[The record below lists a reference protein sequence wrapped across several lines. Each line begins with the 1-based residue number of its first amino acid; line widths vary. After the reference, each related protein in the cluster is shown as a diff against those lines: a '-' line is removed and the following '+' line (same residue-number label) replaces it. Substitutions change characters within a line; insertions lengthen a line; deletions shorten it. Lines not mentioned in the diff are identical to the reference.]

1 MAVSARDAAP
11 PFRYSREAMNDSGP
25 LSLGALLG
33 NKYRLDRLLGQG
45 GMGAVYQAENVDIG
59 RRVAVKVLLPEVAAD
74 ADALARFRT
83 EARAAAAIG
92 HPGIAEVIDF
102 GTTPE
107 GGAYLVMEYLEGE
120 TLGARLRR
128 AGPLD
133 VETVGWLADELLA
146 AVAAAHGKGVIHRDL
161 KPDNVFL
168 VEQPVRAV
176 KVLDFGISKFHH
188 AGQPHLTRTG
198 TVMGTPAYM
207 SPEQARGAKDVGPQ
221 SDLYAVGALLFEA
234 LTGTPAFPGE
244 SYNEILAKVLTEPH
258 PSLRQARPDAPP
270 ALVAAVDRLLSK
282 AVADR
287 PADAQEARALLGQA
301 MKGGGM
307 SGALGAPT
315 LRPGSLPPA
324 ESTPAFAPTA
334 RTPAARPPPAAAP
347 PPPAPPQPSTTKEP
361 ARRPFWKYALWAFL
375 ILVALRGCSAC
386 RSCCRGDDD
395 DRRRERREARKEALR
410 EADEALDADAA
421 GENVT
426 LTSQDLA
433 KGLKIRVGDTEL
445 EVGPGKAILSL
456 GGGDAGAAGPDAGP
470 ETTPDAARAPAR
482 GTREVPRLPEL
493 LRRQQLLEER
503 RELREAAQERRERRG
518 EKLRAR

>member
-1 MAVSARDAAP
+1 
-11 PFRYSREAMNDSGP
+11 MNDPGP
-25 LSLGALLG
+25 LPLGALLG
-33 NKYRLDRLLGQG
+33 NKYRLDRLLGRG

-74 ADALARFRT
+74 ADALTRFRT

-168 VEQPVRAV
+168 AEQPVRAV
-176 KVLDFGISKFHH
+176 KLLDFGISKFHH

-221 SDLYAVGALLFEA
+221 SDLYSVGAILFEA
-234 LTGTPAFPGE
+234 LTGAPAFPGE

-270 ALVAAVDRLLSK
+270 ALVAAVDRLLAK
-282 AVADR
+282 PIADR
-287 PADAQEARALLGQA
+287 PADAQEARTLLGQA

-324 ESTPAFAPTA
+324 ESAPAFAPTA
-334 RTPAARPPPAAAP
+334 RTPAARLPDAP
-347 PPPAPPQPSTTKEP
+347 PPPAPPQPPTAKEP

-386 RSCCRGDDD
+386 RSCCRGDED

-410 EADEALDADAA
+410 EAVQDADAG

-426 LTSQDLA
+426 LSSEDLA
-433 KGLKIRVGDTEL
+433 KGLTIRVGDTEL
-445 EVGPGKAILSL
+445 ALGPGKASL
-456 GGGDAGAAGPDAGP
+456 TLGRADAGS
-470 ETTPDAARAPAR
+470 PDAAAPDVPPAPDASVDQTGERA
-482 GTREVPRLPEL
+482 RELRRLPEP
-493 LRRQQLLEER
+493 LRRQELREER
-503 RELREAAQERRERRG
+503 REVREAAQERRERRG
-518 EKLRAR
+518 EKLRARER